1 MAKPEFTVGQIRP
14 IECLKEAFALIKDEY
29 WVLLTVS
36 IVGGFIAAISL
47 YVLIGAMVCGIF
59 ATYLRKI
66 DGSRV
71 KFDDLF
77 TGFGYFW
84 KSLLVTILIVIP
96 LVVWMLVLFTTMY
109 LPLVMS
115 AFGGTEVGD
124 QEMLT
129 TFLIIF
135 AIDVLVALV
144 MVCFHSLLIFCFPL
158 IVDRGLSSWD
168 SIKLSARA
176 TMKNLGGIGGMIGLN
191 FLMALA
197 GLFVFCVGIYL
208 VIPLITASN
217 LVAYRKV
224 FPAGNG

>member
-1 MAKPEFTVGQIRP
+1 MKEADFTVGQIRP
-14 IECLKEAFALIKDEY
+14 IECVKEAFVLIKDEY
-29 WVLLTVS
+29 WVLLAVS
-36 IVGGFIAAISL
+36 LVGGMIAAISMYL
-47 YVLIGAMVCGIF
+47 LIGAMVCGIF
-59 ATYLRKI
+59 ACYLRKI
-66 DGSRV
+66 DGGRV

-77 TGFGYFW
+77 TGFKYFLP
-84 KSLLVTILIVIP
+84 SLLVTILIVVP

-109 LPLVMS
+109 LPLIMN
-115 AFGGTEVGD
+115 AVGSTNVSD
-124 QEMLT
+124 DEMLS
-129 TFLIIF
+129 TFFVVF
-135 AIDVLVALV
+135 AIDVVVAFV

-176 TMKNLGGIGGMIGLN
+176 TMRNLSGIGGIIGLN

-197 GLFVFCVGIYL
+197 GGLVCCIGIYL

-224 FPAGNG
+224 FPKNG